1 MKRVDFHGIECVE
14 LANDRLSLLAS
25 ISVGPRILH
34 CATPTGENLFAVLP
48 EDTLECPGAGEF
60 HFYGGHRLWAAPE
73 DPRTTYLPDDRAVRL
88 EPLEDGLRLTDSP
101 LASSP
106 LRKTLEIRLTPGCAR
121 AVVRHTLTNQ
131 GAASLRLAPWAITQF
146 APGGVAILPQYGA
159 GPNDSPVLPNRRIA
173 IWPYTDLGSEA
184 IRWRDQAILVH
195 AGLRQGK
202 LKLGY
207 PNPAVGWVT
216 GGETLVVKR
225 ADYHPG
231 ADYFDLGSSS
241 RCYCDHAFSSSKLS
255 GPPCSWSRGAA
266 SSTPRC
272 GPSMRMSA
280 GPMIWRRS
288 SRPRMVRPM
297 DYWLGLTYRHGD
309 QGRADRGGG
318 RVVGAAAYDACE
330 TPTRCGASKIPT
342 CGGRDLQERRRRA
355 RLSQRLRDGR
365 RASV

>member
-73 DPRTTYLPDDRAVRL
+73 DPCTTYLPDDRAVRL

-146 APGGVAILPQYGA
+146 APGGVAILPQCGA

-184 IRWRDQAILVH
+184 IRWRDKAILVH

-207 PNPAVGWVT
+207 PNPAGWL
-216 GGETLVVKR
+216 GYWREEALVVKR

-241 RCYCDHAFSSSKLS
+241 ECYCDPRFLELETLGPAVQLEPGCSVEHTEVWSVHEHVRWTDDLAEIFS
-255 GPPCSWSRGAA
+255 AA
-266 SSTPRC
+266 
-272 GPSMRMSA
+272 
-280 GPMIWRRS
+280 
-288 SRPRMVRPM
+288 
-297 DYWLGLTYRHGD
+297 
-309 QGRADRGGG
+309 
-318 RVVGAAAYDACE
+318 
-330 TPTRCGASKIPT
+330 
-342 CGGRDLQERRRRA
+342 
-355 RLSQRLRDGR
+355 DG
-365 RASV
+365 